1 MKIVLIL
8 LSLCS
13 MVFSQ
18 IKAEER
24 TKIAVYKFES
34 DALTASQTLEISKFL
49 TDELRNYPDYNVMDW
64 SNVGKVLG
72 FVEEQNVLGDL
83 SSQKNKAQCSSDRCY
98 AELGNRL
105 GVEQMMVGSVSKI
118 GNRFLVNVSLQD
130 VEEVKVLGTAKSQ
143 IKGDLGD
150 ILDSLP
156 SMVAQVLNKS
166 LSDRVIATRNQQAKS
181 SAEAVVSSQKSQAS
195 SHHTL
200 RSWVR
205 WSSFGVAILG
215 CGYYYWQ
222 NQQVGKAKT
231 DYDSV
236 QKGAPASEFDRAF
249 EKVTTAETQR
259 DIGLIVGGV
268 GLTSFALSFAF

>member
-1 MKIVLIL
+1 MKIIVIF

-13 MVFSQ
+13 IVFSQ
-18 IKAEER
+18 IKTQER

-49 TDELRNYPDYNVMDW
+49 TDELRNYPEYNVMDW

-72 FVEEQNVLGDL
+72 FVEEQNVLADL

-130 VEEVKVLGTAKSQ
+130 VEEIKVLGTAKSQ

-156 SMVAQVLNKS
+156 TLVAQVLNKS
-166 LSDRVIATRNQQAKS
+166 LNDRVIATRNLQAK
-181 SAEAVVSSQKSQAS
+181 AGADAVVLSQNKESS

-200 RSWVR
+200 RSWLR
-205 WSSFGVAILG
+205 WSSLGVAVLG
-215 CGYYYWQ
+215 GGYYFWQ
-222 NQQVGKAKT
+222 DHQVGTAKA
-231 DYDSV
+231 DYDQI
-236 QKGAPASEFDRAF
+236 QKGSPTSEFDRAF
-249 EKVTTAETQR
+249 HKVTTAETQR
-259 DIGLIVGGV
+259 DIGLIVGGM
-268 GLTSFALSFAF
+268 GLTSFAMSFSF